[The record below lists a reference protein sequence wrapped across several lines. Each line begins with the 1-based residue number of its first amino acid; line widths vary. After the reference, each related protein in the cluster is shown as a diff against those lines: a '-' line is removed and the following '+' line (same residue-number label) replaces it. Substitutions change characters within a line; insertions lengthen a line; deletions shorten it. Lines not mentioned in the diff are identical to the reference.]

1 MAPASMMSL
10 VQRCSEVPVQRRGR
24 DARAL
29 DHLVDPNCLDAASR
43 EQLVGGIQ
51 NPLAGAE
58 PGLGRFLAG
67 LEHPQT
73 LALERA
79 FSL

>member
-1 MAPASMMSL
+1 M
-10 VQRCSEVPVQRRGR
+10 PVERRGR

-51 NPLAGAE
+51 NPLASAG
-58 PGLGRFLAG
+58 PRLGRFLAG
-67 LEHPQT
+67 LEHPGS

-79 FSL
+79 LSLC